1 MAPVKQGLDYFRYRM
16 GLLKDRKLRKAKM
29 KYGPAAPVVYL
40 ALLELIY
47 SDKGY
52 YLKYDD
58 DVIWNV
64 MEYLQGAYC
73 PSAETVRGI
82 VEDLVACELLISRA

>member
-47 SDKGY
+47 
-52 YLKYDD
+52 
-58 DVIWNV
+58 
-64 MEYLQGAYC
+64 
-73 PSAETVRGI
+73 
-82 VEDLVACELLISRA
+82 

>member
-52 YLKYDD
+52 YLKRHG
-58 DVIWNV
+58 I
-64 MEYLQGAYC
+64 
-73 PSAETVRGI
+73 SAGG
-82 VEDLVACELLISRA
+82 LLPQCGDREGDR